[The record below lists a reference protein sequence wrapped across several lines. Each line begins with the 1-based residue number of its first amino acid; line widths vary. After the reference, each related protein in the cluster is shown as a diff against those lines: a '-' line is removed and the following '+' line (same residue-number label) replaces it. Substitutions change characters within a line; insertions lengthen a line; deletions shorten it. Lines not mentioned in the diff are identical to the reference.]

1 MLEGVPKHDQ
11 LIVMSDW
18 NAKVGQAEKGEEK
31 TNGKYPLRGGGG
43 GERGLGMAT
52 ENGLSICA
60 MNDLL
65 ITSTVFQATQRFT
78 QIHLDVTDSKFKN

>member
-31 TNGKYPLRGGGG
+31 TNGKYPLRGDGEEGARNG
-43 GERGLGMAT
+43 NGERFVNLCH
-52 ENGLSICA
+52 E
-60 MNDLL
+60 
-65 ITSTVFQATQRFT
+65 
-78 QIHLDVTDSKFKN
+78 